1 MDWFSRIPDNIA
13 ANRKNHFWLFFILL
27 VFLSLTMMYLYQP
40 LCPGQDF
47 FFHYRRL
54 QALMDGMKISPLL
67 IYLDY
72 NAIDGYGYFTKA
84 FYPDFVLIPFALI
97 GNLTNLG
104 FAYQFMVFTMTVLCG
119 VFTYI
124 TVNRIYKKPF
134 AAAIAALLYTFCVYR
149 LLDLYHRA
157 ALGETLTFTFIPIVF
172 LGLYHIIKG
181 DYKKWYILA
190 IGFSLMIFTHLISSV
205 LMFFTL
211 LIFLLIYYKP
221 LIKEPK
227 RILYLLVAGITTLA
241 ITAYYLFPML
251 EQAITATFYYES
263 RELMAKTQDSA
274 LPFHWIIWGM
284 FTGIVTPAQAFIPG
298 VGFLLTGTVALR
310 LFVYRKSS
318 ALRSVDIG
326 VIIGLVYIVA
336 SSPLFPWSVFPFN
349 KLNFIQM
356 AWRLFEFTSFFFA
369 VAGGYYLS
377 LILKSNG
384 RKLVTAFTV
393 VILLVLIM
401 INDAKSYEM
410 YRCGRPITQVAA
422 FNNDYHLGGLEYIPS
437 AVPSIEYLH
446 QRGDSIGTLYEG
458 TSITNFRRIKG
469 VTSFDINATGNIG
482 SETLELPLIYYKG
495 YVVKQDNE
503 EIPPVGESKNGLV
516 EILIDKPG
524 HITVYYGGTP
534 IQKISYFITLAGILA
549 ICIYILLQRRNPT
562 QGINTDNQ

>member
-1 MDWFSRIPDNIA
+1 MDWFSRIPNKIA
-13 ANRKNHFWLFFILL
+13 ANKKSHFWLFFALL
-27 VFLSLTMMYLYQP
+27 LFLSVVMMYLYQP

-54 QALMDGMKISPLL
+54 QALMDGMKTSPML

-97 GNLTNLG
+97 GNLTNLE

-124 TVNRIYKKPF
+124 TVNHIYKQPF

-205 LMFFTL
+205 LMFFTM
-211 LIFLLIYYKP
+211 LIFLIIYYKP
-221 LIKEPK
+221 LINEPK
-227 RILYLLVAGITTLA
+227 RLLYLVVAGIATLV

-251 EQAITATFYYES
+251 EQAITTTFYYES

-284 FTGIVTPAQAFIPG
+284 FTGIITPAQAFIPG
-298 VGFLLTGTVALR
+298 VGFLLTGAVALR
-310 LFVYRKSS
+310 LFVYKKSPE
-318 ALRSVDIG
+318 LRSVDIG
-326 VIIGLVYIVA
+326 VIIGLVYIIA

-369 VAGGYYLS
+369 AAGGYYLS
-377 LILKSNG
+377 LILKSNK
-384 RKLVTAFTV
+384 RKFATAFTV
-393 VILLVLIM
+393 IILLVLVM
-401 INDAKSYEM
+401 TNDAKSYEK

-437 AVPSIEYLH
+437 SVPSIEQMH
-446 QRGDSIGTLYEG
+446 QRGDSIGTKYEETIISNKNKEMG
-458 TSITNFRRIKG
+458 I
-469 VTSFDINATGNIG
+469 TSFDISINSNEVT
-482 SETLELPLIYYKG
+482 ELPLIYYRG
-495 YVVKQDNE
+495 YTAILNDK
-503 EIPPVGESKNGLV
+503 EIPVTESENGLV
-516 EILIDKPG
+516 QLPVEQSG
-524 HITVYYGGTP
+524 HIQVYYGGTL
-534 IQKISYFITLAGILA
+534 IQKISYFITLAGIFA
-549 ICIYILLQRRNPT
+549 TCIYIFLQRRKPT
-562 QGINTDNQ
+562 KEINTDNK

>member
-13 ANRKNHFWLFFILL
+13 ANKKSHFWLFFILL

-54 QALMDGMKISPLL
+54 QALMDGMKTSPLL

-119 VFTYI
+119 VFTYT
-124 TVNRIYKKPF
+124 TVNYIYKKPL

-172 LGLYHIIKG
+172 LGLYHIVKG

-190 IGFSLMIFTHLISSV
+190 IGFSLMILTHLISSV

-211 LIFLLIYYKP
+211 LIFLLICYKP

-227 RILYLLVAGITTLA
+227 RLLYLLVAGITTLV
-241 ITAYYLFPML
+241 ITAYYLYPML
-251 EQAITATFYYES
+251 EQAITSTFYYES
-263 RELMAKTQDSA
+263 RELMSKTQDSA

-284 FTGIVTPAQAFIPG
+284 FTGIVIPAQAFIPG
-298 VGFLLTGTVALR
+298 VGFLLTGAVALR

-326 VIIGLVYIVA
+326 VIIGLVYIIA

-377 LILKSNG
+377 LILKSNK
-384 RKLVTAFTV
+384 RKSAAVFTV
-393 VILLVLIM
+393 VILSVLIM
-401 INDAKSYEM
+401 VNDAKSYEM

-446 QRGDSIGTLYEG
+446 QRGDSIGTFYKE
-458 TSITNFRRIKG
+458 TSITNFRRIRG
-469 VTSFDINATGNIG
+469 VTSFDINATGNTG

-534 IQKISYFITLAGILA
+534 IQKLSWIITLLSIIGLCA
-549 ICIYILLQRRNPT
+549 YIFLSKKERRNK
-562 QGINTDNQ
+562 NSR

>member
-1 MDWFSRIPDNIA
+1 
-13 ANRKNHFWLFFILL
+13 
-27 VFLSLTMMYLYQP
+27 
-40 LCPGQDF
+40 
-47 FFHYRRL
+47 
-54 QALMDGMKISPLL
+54 
-67 IYLDY
+67 
-72 NAIDGYGYFTKA
+72 
-84 FYPDFVLIPFALI
+84 
-97 GNLTNLG
+97 
-104 FAYQFMVFTMTVLCG
+104 
-119 VFTYI
+119 
-124 TVNRIYKKPF
+124 
-134 AAAIAALLYTFCVYR
+134 
-149 LLDLYHRA
+149 
-157 ALGETLTFTFIPIVF
+157 
-172 LGLYHIIKG
+172 
-181 DYKKWYILA
+181 
-190 IGFSLMIFTHLISSV
+190 
-205 LMFFTL
+205 
-211 LIFLLIYYKP
+211 
-221 LIKEPK
+221 
-227 RILYLLVAGITTLA
+227 
-241 ITAYYLFPML
+241 
-251 EQAITATFYYES
+251 
-263 RELMAKTQDSA
+263 
-274 LPFHWIIWGM
+274 
-284 FTGIVTPAQAFIPG
+284 
-298 VGFLLTGTVALR
+298 TVALR

-401 INDAKSYEM
+401 VNDAKSYEM

>member
-13 ANRKNHFWLFFILL
+13 ANRKSHFWLFFILL

-54 QALMDGMKISPLL
+54 QALMDGMKTSPLL

-134 AAAIAALLYTFCVYR
+134 TAAIAALLYTFCVYR

-157 ALGETLTFTFIPIVF
+157 ALGETLTFTFIPIVL

-401 INDAKSYEM
+401 VNDAKSYEM

-469 VTSFDINATGNIG
+469 VTSFDIGMTGI
-482 SETLELPLIYYKG
+482 ETLELPLIYYKG
-495 YVVKQDNE
+495 YTAKLN
-503 EIPPVGESKNGLV
+503 GENICVSESGNGLV
-516 EILIDKPG
+516 EIAANKSGNIQ
-524 HITVYYGGTP
+524 VYYGGTI
-534 IQKISYFITLAGILA
+534 IQKLSWIITLLSILGL
-549 ICIYILLQRRNPT
+549 CFYIFLSRRKRRVSNE
-562 QGINTDNQ
+562 

>member
-13 ANRKNHFWLFFILL
+13 ANKKSHFWLFFILL

-54 QALMDGMKISPLL
+54 QALMDGMKTSPLL

-104 FAYQFMVFTMTVLCG
+104 FAYQVMIFTMTVLCG

-124 TVNRIYKKPF
+124 TVNYIYKKPF

-326 VIIGLVYIVA
+326 VIIGLVYIIA

-377 LILKSNG
+377 LILRSNKRKS
-384 RKLVTAFTV
+384 VAVFTV
-393 VILLVLIM
+393 VILSVLIM
-401 INDAKSYEM
+401 ANDAKSYEM

-446 QRGDSIGTLYEG
+446 QRGDSIGTFYEG

-503 EIPPVGESKNGLV
+503 KIPPVGESKNGLV

-534 IQKISYFITLAGILA
+534 IQKLSWIITLLSILGL
-549 ICIYILLQRRNPT
+549 CFYIFLSKRKRRVSNE
-562 QGINTDNQ
+562 

>member
-1 MDWFSRIPDNIA
+1 MDWFSRIPDKIA
-13 ANRKNHFWLFFILL
+13 TNKKSHFWLFFALL
-27 VFLSLTMMYLYQP
+27 LFLSAVMMYLYQP

-54 QALMDGMKISPLL
+54 QALMDGVKTSPML

-97 GNLTNLG
+97 GNLTNLE

-134 AAAIAALLYTFCVYR
+134 AAAIAALLYTFCIYR

-211 LIFLLIYYKP
+211 LIFLIIYYKS

-227 RILYLLVAGITTLA
+227 RFLYLVVAGITTLI

-251 EQAITATFYYES
+251 EQAITTTFYYES

-298 VGFLLTGTVALR
+298 VGFLLTGAAALR
-310 LFVYRKSS
+310 LFVYKKSPE
-318 ALRSVDIG
+318 LRSADIG

-336 SSPLFPWSVFPFN
+336 SSPLFPWSVSPFN

-369 VAGGYYLS
+369 VAEGYYLS
-377 LILKSNG
+377 LILKSSK
-384 RKLVTAFTV
+384 RKLATAFTV

-401 INDAKSYEM
+401 TNDAKSYEM

-437 AVPSIEYLH
+437 SVPSIEYMH
-446 QRGDSIGTLYEG
+446 QRGDSIGTEYEETIISNRNKEMG
-458 TSITNFRRIKG
+458 I
-469 VTSFDINATGNIG
+469 TSFDISINSNEVT
-482 SETLELPLIYYKG
+482 ELPLIYYKG
-495 YVVKQDNE
+495 YTATLNDKEVPVK
-503 EIPPVGESKNGLV
+503 ESENGLV
-516 EILIDKPG
+516 QLPIEQSG
-524 HITVYYGGTP
+524 HIQVYYGGTV
-534 IQKISYFITLAGILA
+534 IQKISYFITLAGIFA
-549 ICIYILLQRRNPT
+549 TCIYIFLQRRKPT
-562 QGINTDNQ
+562 KGINTDNK